1 MLLLRPAVPTLFR
14 GFRYHLGENTA
25 VVWDDSVPTITP
37 NRVPV
42 LSWGPRILGEAG
54 GASKD
59 SLMEANNQ
67 FDDGV
72 SEPQDIG
79 AGEAASSGEVE
90 NPGDVDCVNVRYLR
104 SYIDG
109 TQAASSLSE
118 LERIF

>member
-1 MLLLRPAVPTLFR
+1 M
-14 GFRYHLGENTA
+14 
-25 VVWDDSVPTITP
+25 VWDDSVPTITP

-79 AGEAASSGEVE
+79 AGEAASSVEVE

-109 TQAASSLSE
+109 TQQLAIAPFGPGDDLGEAKPSACVRLQTRRTS
-118 LERIF
+118 